1 MKWCQC
7 DYIPDVD
14 FFFCFDA
21 KIFIAE
27 ATRKK
32 VRSSFKMQFLCISIP
47 SSSLVGN
54 MMVGGGITRCLK
66 ITEKV
71 SFKVASEASY
81 VYKSY
86 LKMPKNGP
94 F

>member
-1 MKWCQC
+1 MW
-7 DYIPDVD
+7 I
-14 FFFCFDA
+14 FCFDA

-47 SSSLVGN
+47 SSSSSLVGN
-54 MMVGGGITRCLK
+54 MMVGGGIARCLK

-71 SFKVASEASY
+71 TFSIASEASY
-81 VYKSY
+81 VYILSRQK
-86 LKMPKNGP
+86 LIKNAKKGP
-94 F
+94 FWQEL

>member
-1 MKWCQC
+1 MW
-7 DYIPDVD
+7 I
-14 FFFCFDA
+14 FFCFDA

-54 MMVGGGITRCLK
+54 MMVGGGIARCLK

-71 SFKVASEASY
+71 TFNIASEASY
-81 VYKSY
+81 AYQTKVHQKCQ
-86 LKMPKNGP
+86 KMVHFGEFMKT
-94 F
+94 

>member
-1 MKWCQC
+1 MW
-7 DYIPDVD
+7 I
-14 FFFCFDA
+14 FCFDA

-54 MMVGGGITRCLK
+54 MMVGGGIARCLK
-66 ITEKV
+66 IIKKSHSKLQAKRAAFAKV
-71 SFKVASEASY
+71 T
-81 VYKSY
+81 
-86 LKMPKNGP
+86 LKMPKMVHSKIQMRH
-94 F
+94 FE